1 MTHNT
6 PRLALLAQ
14 RLALVDAIEKL
25 ERHLVDVEHH
35 IDNPKV
41 GWAQVGEAAMV
52 VDAIKRAEL
61 I

>member
-1 MTHNT
+1 MTYST

-25 ERHLVDVEHH
+25 ERHLVNVEHA
-35 IDNPKV
+35 IDLPNV
-41 GWAQVGEAAMV
+41 GWGEVGEAAMI

-61 I
+61 V